1 MFREDLKGCDSM
13 AKPRPAT
20 WLEKEMIYDAVKN
33 NGEEL
38 PVDLKQCDFSRSGA
52 GNLVCRFDN
61 QQIFYL
67 TKGGNLVVTSREL
80 KAQKTRQKFE
90 REKEKRKQKHEAKI
104 RKQQKKREKKEQQV
118 IQKKK
123 QAEQSPQ
130 NAAKR
135 ERWTRIVEDAA
146 KNARN
151 GKISFDIF
159 PVFDTKYDS
168 VRMRIVVQP
177 KAYNDIGTIAPRQI
191 PPQNW
196 TEDMI
201 REKIDRIVKCECFD
215 IILNKD
221 VEIKLRNA
229 FVQYVKNNPALAIDS
244 GLIPL
249 MPHMEFYRQVRMI
262 QKSTYLTKPVEIQK
276 PALLSGGMIS
286 FYIYGV
292 MFLCWPDGSGLMFKR
307 ESYYQKSVTFA
318 NAHKADIKACM
329 RFADDLNNGRWNW
342 PAESGDTADS
352 PARKI
357 PYAVHLSFELDTVSR
372 ALDAKLIFGDGT
384 DAQSETFWESQ
395 ISPKSIEAWVIRVL
409 ECHNTA
415 IERQEEEEK
424 QRFYD
429 LSFYGDLIALS
440 ALKII
445 RKNGNKLSKKA
456 LVDVMRE
463 KSGTRAKA
471 LKINETPECGKLWGV
486 EQKKVSEV
494 IGMLE
499 DANLI
504 RDVKNG
510 HEHVF
515 AITNDGITFIRLPY
529 KQQQDSLVLGYP
541 QYTDM
546 DWLEY
551 MKASAKTGT
560 GFRTKDQ
567 LPALEHRALFL
578 LYPKEAAEFLEMAP
592 DEWRIYIDTMTDISE
607 GCELEYWKKVKQML
621 PGDSDDDDF
630 WLAN

>member
-1 MFREDLKGCDSM
+1 M
-13 AKPRPAT
+13 
-20 WLEKEMIYDAVKN
+20 
-33 NGEEL
+33 
-38 PVDLKQCDFSRSGA
+38 
-52 GNLVCRFDN
+52 
-61 QQIFYL
+61 
-67 TKGGNLVVTSREL
+67 TSREL

-429 LSFYGDLIALS
+429 ISFYGDLIALS